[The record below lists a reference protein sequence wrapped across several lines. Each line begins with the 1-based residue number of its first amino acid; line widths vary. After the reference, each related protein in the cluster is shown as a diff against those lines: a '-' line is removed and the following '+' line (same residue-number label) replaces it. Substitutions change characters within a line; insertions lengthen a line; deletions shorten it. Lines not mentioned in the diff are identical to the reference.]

1 MSCVLVQVAILFLS
15 VIAKFARKSETS
27 YYFSGASLGAPDL
40 PSSLAGSTAI
50 ADLTAG
56 CASTVLLVLNA
67 SLYIVIT
74 IPSIR
79 NIAK

>member
-1 MSCVLVQVAILFLS
+1 M
-15 VIAKFARKSETS
+15 IAKFARKSETS

-40 PSSLAGSTAI
+40 PSRLLTRRGT

-56 CASTVLLVLNA
+56 FASTVLLVLNA

-79 NIAK
+79 NVAK

>member
-1 MSCVLVQVAILFLS
+1 MQVIILFLS

-27 YYFSGASLGAPDL
+27 YYFSGASLGASA
-40 PSSLAGSTAI
+40 PSLLLRRRATEANR
-50 ADLTAG
+50 LFR
-56 CASTVLLVLNA
+56 TVLLVLNA

>member
-1 MSCVLVQVAILFLS
+1 

-27 YYFSGASLGAPDL
+27 FYFSGASLGAPIPFPLSWLETTDL
-40 PSSLAGSTAI
+40 IAGF
-50 ADLTAG
+50 
-56 CASTVLLVLNA
+56 ASAVLLVLNA